1 MTLLI
6 LQLLLAHI
14 LGDFLFQPARW
25 VAQKQ
30 AGMHRSK
37 YLYWH
42 IGVHALTLLLAL
54 RFDLQY
60 WAGILFIL
68 ISHYLID
75 LIRLKLTGRVGDRLL
90 FFADQA
96 LHLLA
101 ITLVVYWYEPFQPDF
116 SMMYSG
122 KVLLLLISVLLLT
135 QVASV
140 VMKTLVTKWDFVEDE
155 AGNSLDKA
163 GKYIGMLERLFVF
176 GFIVFQQWQAIGFLL
191 AAKSVFRF
199 GDLTKAKDR
208 KLTEYILIGT
218 LLSFGMAIIIGLG
231 YVHFV
236 GKIAG

>member
-1 MTLLI
+1 MSILT

-25 VAQKQ
+25 VQQKQ
-30 AGMHRSK
+30 ARTHRSK

-42 IGVHALTLLLAL
+42 IGVHALVLLVAL
-54 RFDLQY
+54 RFDLRY
-60 WAGILFIL
+60 WAGTLFIL
-68 ISHYLID
+68 ATHYFID
-75 LIRLKLTGRVGDRLL
+75 LAKLKLKRRVGDRLL

-96 LHLLA
+96 LHLLTIA
-101 ITLVVYWYEPFQPDF
+101 IVVYWYEPFQPDF
-116 SMMYSG
+116 SMLYSA
-122 KVLLLLISVLLLT
+122 KALLLLISLLLLT
-135 QVASV
+135 QVASI
-140 VMKTLVTKWDFVEDE
+140 VMKVLITKWDFVEDE

-218 LLSFGMAIIIGLG
+218 LLSFGIAIIIGLG
-231 YVHFV
+231 YMHLAKRI
-236 GKIAG
+236 GE